1 MTLWA
6 AACQAYLSL
15 IISQSLPKFMSIK
28 SVMPSNH
35 FILYHLL
42 LLLPSIFPST
52 RVFSSELA
60 LPIRW
65 PKIGTSASATI
76 LPMNIQGWFLLGLTG
91 LIFLLSKGLSCG
103 YILLLKYNQ
112 DNLSLATCKPHWRL
126 KNLVLSDSIVPLM
139 GILKLLWNFMNIY
152 SLLCYI
158 LQWKT
163 GKGDEQL
170 SQN

>member
-1 MTLWA
+1 MPSEQSPEGGRGIPKAHGQCSWCVQGTPRKPVLLGQRKQKGDETRELTGPNVGGPSRPCCCSVTKLCPTFVTLWA

-60 LPIRW
+60 VHI
-65 PKIGTSASATI
+65 
-76 LPMNIQGWFLLGLTG
+76 M
-91 LIFLLSKGLSCG
+91 
-103 YILLLKYNQ
+103 
-112 DNLSLATCKPHWRL
+112 
-126 KNLVLSDSIVPLM
+126 
-139 GILKLLWNFMNIY
+139 
-152 SLLCYI
+152 
-158 LQWKT
+158 
-163 GKGDEQL
+163 
-170 SQN
+170 